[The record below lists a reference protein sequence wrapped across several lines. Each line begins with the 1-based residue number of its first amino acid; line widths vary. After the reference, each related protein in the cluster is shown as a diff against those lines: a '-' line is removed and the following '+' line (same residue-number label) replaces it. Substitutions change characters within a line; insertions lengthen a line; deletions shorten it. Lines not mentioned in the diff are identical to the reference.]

1 MTTRRSAAQRAVV
14 SEARLA
20 CGCTLG
26 FRDGH
31 PVVVVVTEK
40 SAACQISMHMAGA
53 PVYDLRDGLRPAT
66 RPLPHVHTDFEE
78 EG

>member
-1 MTTRRSAAQRAVV
+1 MTARRSAGRRAVV

-26 FRDGH
+26 FREGH

-40 SAACQISMHMAGA
+40 SAGCQIAMHMAGA
-53 PVYDLRDGLRPAT
+53 PRDGQRDGLRPAP
-66 RPLPHVHTDFEE
+66 RPLPHIHTDFEE